1 METTIN
7 TKEQAQE
14 YFSQMLKDSEGKA
27 FIGMV
32 HPIYGAIRGL
42 NFILEDAKSEEI
54 FNFIDKAH
62 RPLSPEAQMKI
73 IEKAK
78 ISTPVNIHE
87 LISKIWIETGM
98 ATTPQ
103 ILPYELVEQTENEPE
118 TVSSLSEGIKS
129 IGKVLKLTSNL
140 QKKDPF
146 FFRVGVI

>member
-1 METTIN
+1 METTIQ
-7 TKEQAQE
+7 TKKQAKE
-14 YFSQMLKDSEGKA
+14 YFAQMLKDNGGKA

-42 NFILEDAKSEEI
+42 NFILEDAKSEEV

-62 RPLSPEAQMKI
+62 RPPSPEAQMKI

-98 ATTPQ
+98 ATIPQ
-103 ILPYELVEQTENEPE
+103 ILPYELVEQAENEPE